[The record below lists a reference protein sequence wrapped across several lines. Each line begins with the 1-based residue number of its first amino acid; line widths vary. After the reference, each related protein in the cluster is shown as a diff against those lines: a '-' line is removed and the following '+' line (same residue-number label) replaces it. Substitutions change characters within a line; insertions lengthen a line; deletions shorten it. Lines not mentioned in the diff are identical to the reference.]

1 MMKKLFLTMFF
12 LFSYL
17 CFGEWEYVP
26 KNNSVTLKQANNVI
40 TLADG
45 GGGWTLPLFHYSFE
59 KIFNENKAIDTYGL
73 YITVDDNPA
82 IEANAVIMYAI
93 MRFPV
98 RGMTT
103 DEEVFNELIPQMQN
117 GKVMKIKF
125 MNKKYDD
132 ILIEVPLDNFNESYQ
147 KMLGK

>member
-1 MMKKLFLTMFF
+1 
-12 LFSYL
+12 
-17 CFGEWEYVP
+17 
-26 KNNSVTLKQANNVI
+26 
-40 TLADG
+40 
-45 GGGWTLPLFHYSFE
+45 
-59 KIFNENKAIDTYGL
+59 
-73 YITVDDNPA
+73 
-82 IEANAVIMYAI
+82 MYAI

-125 MNKKYDD
+125 TNKKYDD

>member
-1 MMKKLFLTMFF
+1 MKKLLLTMFF

-45 GGGWTLPLFHYSFE
+45 GGGSALPLFHYSFE
-59 KIFNENKAIDTYGL
+59 KTFNENKAIDTYGL